1 MLKKNHQ
8 DKHIHTFVRILL
20 AHWLTNCYWN
30 YNWNVF
36 GGSIVLT
43 YRSIS
48 IACVTLKD
56 IDFFKVN
63 LLKNKSLM
71 YTEHEKVQRLWQTHE
86 LCCLKVHSKTLKIT
100 SYEFLRTYR
109 KRPTVLPLLEN
120 KLTEKIH
127 TLQKWLIWSKE
138 SIN

>member
-56 IDFFKVN
+56 IDFFQSEPFEKQESYVYRTWKSSEVMAN
-63 LLKNKSLM
+63 TRTLL
-71 YTEHEKVQRLWQTHE
+71 
-86 LCCLKVHSKTLKIT
+86 
-100 SYEFLRTYR
+100 F
-109 KRPTVLPLLEN
+109 
-120 KLTEKIH
+120 
-127 TLQKWLIWSKE
+127 E
-138 SIN
+138 STFKDP